1 MLTKRLIIAFII
13 LLFLNCGR
21 NSLEDLSA
29 RTSMQDVPDQET
41 WDFSLILTRE
51 GISQAKVEAGH
62 MVRFN
67 SKKIYELDSSVV
79 VDFFDK
85 EGRHTSNINSDS
97 GFVEENGNFMT
108 AKGNVKAVSDSGI
121 VLLSEEL
128 KWDKDG
134 EKIYTDKFVTI
145 YSEGDTINGYGFES
159 DQEIRKWKIIKPV
172 GTTDRKIVL

>member
-1 MLTKRLIIAFII
+1 MLIKRLIITVFI
-13 LLFLNCGR
+13 FVFVNCGR
-21 NSLEDLSA
+21 DSLEDLSA
-29 RTSMQDVPDQET
+29 RISLQDVPDQET
-41 WDFSLILTRE
+41 WDFSLRLTSE

-62 MVRFN
+62 MVKFN
-67 SKKIYELDSSVV
+67 AKGIYELDQSVV

-85 EGRHTSNINSDS
+85 EGRHTSKITSDS
-97 GFVEENGNFMT
+97 GFVEESGNFMT

-128 KWDKDG
+128 KWDKDS

-172 GTTDRKIVL
+172 GTTDRKIIL